1 LVPMLIELR
10 IRDYAV
16 IDDLSL
22 RLEPGLNVFS
32 GETGAGKS
40 IIVGAL
46 SLLLGERASSQ
57 VVRKGADRAVV
68 EAAFD
73 LAGMEDLETRLD
85 ELGFLAEDGLVV
97 LRREVAAE
105 GRNRAWVN
113 GSPATASVLG
123 ELGGRLVDIH
133 GQHEHQS
140 LLRVPEQRWILDVF
154 GEAEDLAREVR
165 TLHDDLS
172 GKRREL
178 DEKGARIRELETRAD
193 FLRFQLGEIDG
204 ATLQVGEE
212 DLLQE
217 EARRLE
223 HAEELSLGAR
233 KLYERLYSGDDS
245 VSDRVSS
252 LQSLLER
259 LARVDSSLEGPLKSM
274 EEAYHLLADA
284 GQRLG
289 SYASGLDHDPGRL
302 EEIRRRQ
309 DLLFRLKRKYGPD
322 VEDVLALGD
331 RIRAE
336 LRELDGASFDLEDLQ
351 GELRAMEDSFLAKVR
366 ALSAR
371 REDAARS
378 LEEEVGKVLPD
389 LGLRKGEFRVA
400 LMPVASPG
408 SGGGEQVEFLVSLN
422 PGFDP
427 GPLSRIASGGEL
439 SRVMLALKAI
449 LAGVDRVPTLVFD
462 EIDAG
467 IGGEVA
473 VQVAAKLRDVARHH
487 QVFVITHLPQLA
499 SRAHH
504 QLLVEKVEVEGLAS
518 TRVRELMGEERVRE
532 VARMLG
538 GDPDSATS
546 RDHARELL
554 GVG

>member
-1 LVPMLIELR
+1 MLIELR

-16 IDDLSL
+16 IHDLSL

-73 LAGMEDLETRLD
+73 VAGMEDLETRLA
-85 ELGFLAEDGLVV
+85 ELGFPAEDGVVV

-123 ELGGRLVDIH
+123 EVGGRLVDIH

-154 GEAEDLAREVR
+154 GEADGLARETR
-165 TLHDDLS
+165 SLNHELAL
-172 GKRREL
+172 KRREL
-178 DEKGARIRELETRAD
+178 EEKGARIRELETRAD
-193 FLRFQLGEIDG
+193 FLRFQLGEID
-204 ATLQVGEE
+204 AAALQVGEE
-212 DLLQE
+212 DLLHE

-233 KLYERLYSGDDS
+233 KLHERLYSGDDS

-259 LARVDSSLEGPLKSM
+259 LVRVDSSLEAPLKSL
-274 EEAYHLLADA
+274 EEAYHLLADT

-309 DLLFRLKRKYGPD
+309 DLLFRLKRKYGPE
-322 VEDVLALGD
+322 VEDVLELGA
-331 RIRAE
+331 RVRAE
-336 LRELDGASFDLEDLQ
+336 LQELGGASFDLEDLQ
-351 GELRAMEDSFLAKVR
+351 GELRALEDLLLARVR

-371 REDAARS
+371 REDAARR
-378 LEEEVGKVLPD
+378 LEKEVRKILPD
-389 LGLRKGEFRVA
+389 LGLGKGEFRVA
-400 LMPVASPG
+400 LTPLPSPG
-408 SGGGEQVEFLVSLN
+408 PGGGEQVEFLVSLN

-462 EIDAG
+462 EIDSG

-473 VQVAAKLRDVARHH
+473 VQVAGKLRDVARHH

-499 SRAHH
+499 SRAQH
-504 QLLVEKVEVEGLAS
+504 QLLVEKVELKGLAS
-518 TRVRELMGEERVRE
+518 TRVRELTGEERVRE